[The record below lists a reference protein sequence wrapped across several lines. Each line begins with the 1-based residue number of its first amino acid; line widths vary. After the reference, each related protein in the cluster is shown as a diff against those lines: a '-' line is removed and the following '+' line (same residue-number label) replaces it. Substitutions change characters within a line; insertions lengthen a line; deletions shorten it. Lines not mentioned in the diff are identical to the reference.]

1 MSQILLKLID
11 ILSKPKLVFFCCLS
25 AFAFGLF
32 SKDSLLSLYFLEREK
47 VRLSSAIL
55 EKEKSILELENK
67 ILKVKKSTLLKTKL
81 ERSSTFLA
89 SNDLIY
95 IFVQ

>member
-67 ILKVKKSTLLKTKL
+67 ISESKKIHIIENEAREKL
-81 ERSSTFLA
+81 NFSA